1 MTNAC
6 WLSSLSC
13 QRKESLCKQQASVL
27 GALACRRTPQQSA
40 AQNSNLLQPAKKL
53 QEVCRLDLDLD
64 CWTAPSTFEKL
75 KAGPGAAKPYSWGFK
90 IGDVIPKDLLS
101 HVALPVGD
109 ATVLHSFQQCI

>member
-1 MTNAC
+1 M
-6 WLSSLSC
+6 
-13 QRKESLCKQQASVL
+13 
-27 GALACRRTPQQSA
+27 
-40 AQNSNLLQPAKKL
+40 
-53 QEVCRLDLDLD
+53 DLDLD